1 MIVVLGVITTLMA
14 VVAIYAESQ
23 RTAIQSSAT
32 RINQLRAK
40 SAAESGVQYA
50 LSVLETQDANAVTAD
65 GDWGQVGENIDEVY
79 RLGTTTFRVQVLD
92 ANSLVDLNSA
102 TQEQL
107 VEIGLTNEQADS
119 ILDWRETDL
128 NAVRPEGAK
137 DEFYNNLSNPYNT
150 GLRPFRSVDEL
161 MLVKGFIPSDIYGV
175 LPTTNLPTESNDQG
189 DVIDIRLS
197 NLLGVQGRSPFARSD
212 GSARENINQ
221 ATVQQLDQLGLNQ
234 QAALGLIQFRNQN
247 GSFTSLGQL
256 LQVPGLSTDQVGA
269 IIDAVSL
276 NGETTVDGKMNLNT
290 VTRSTLLT
298 LPDTT
303 TQIADAIVA
312 QQATGFTGLS
322 TLVTMQSI
330 PAEWLQAQID
340 RFCTGS
346 YTFLVRAIGTF
357 QQTQFSLEALVSIE
371 RGSPQI
377 ISMTELPYS
386 DMSSRW
392 GWSTTPG
399 QEITLAE

>member
-65 GDWGQVGENIDEVY
+65 GDWSQVGENIDEVY
-79 RLGTTTFRVQVLD
+79 RLGTTTFRVHVLD

-150 GLRPFRSVDEL
+150 ALRPFRSVDEL

-189 DVIDIRLS
+189 DVNDIRLS
-197 NLLGVQGRSPFARSD
+197 NLLGVQGRSPFARAD

-221 ATVQQLDQLGLNQ
+221 ATVQQLVQLGLNQ

-322 TLVTMQSI
+322 TLVTLQSI